1 MIKELLI
8 NCYLL
13 FFRVCFSV
21 CRLASVQKNKVVFVA
36 SFAENPLFVYQALK
50 EEDTDAAVVFL
61 CRGGIGANF
70 EETGCPVYPIERYQ
84 PWSIL
89 RAAWHLATAQVV
101 VIDNYYAFL
110 SVARFQKQVV
120 CIQLW
125 HASGAFKT
133 FGLGDRSINARSAG
147 ARRRFKR
154 VYQRFDKIIV
164 GSDQM
169 EQVFRQSFAL
179 GSDHFIHTGIPKT
192 DPFFNQQAVRLKRE
206 YFKSLYGNRT
216 ILLYAPTFRDDQLMT
231 FTLPFDS
238 QAMEARLGARFVL
251 LLKLHPLVARNRKES
266 LNSSFI
272 KDCSDQPISE
282 LLMGADILI
291 TDYSSI
297 PFDFALLRRPMVF
310 YAYDLQSYMHKR
322 GLVDDYL
329 KIIPGQA
336 VTDEQTLI
344 RTLLDQPEESEQ
356 QISRFSE
363 QWNQYSD
370 GHSSANV
377 AHYIASLLQ

>member
-1 MIKELLI
+1 GM
-8 NCYLL
+8 
-13 FFRVCFSV
+13 R
-21 CRLASVQKNKVVFVA
+21 FV
-36 SFAENPLFVYQALK
+36 
-50 EEDTDAAVVFL
+50 
-61 CRGGIGANF
+61 
-70 EETGCPVYPIERYQ
+70 ETGCPVYPIERYQ

-89 RAAWHLATAQVV
+89 RAAWHLATAKVV

-110 SVARFQKQVV
+110 SVAHFRRHVV

-154 VYQRFDKIIV
+154 VYQHFDKIIV

-169 EQVFRQSFAL
+169 EQVFRRSFGL
-179 GSDHFIHTGIPKT
+179 GTDHFIHTGIPKT
-192 DPFFNQQAVRLKRE
+192 DPFFDQQVVRHKRE
-206 YFKSLYGNRT
+206 HLKLLYGNRT

-251 LLKLHPLVARNRKES
+251 LLKLHPLVARNKTES

-272 KDCSDQPISE
+272 KDCSDQPISD

-297 PFDFALLRRPMVF
+297 PFDFALLRRPMIF
-310 YAYDLQSYMHKR
+310 YAYDLESYKHKR
-322 GLVDDYL
+322 GLSDDYL
-329 KIIPGQA
+329 KIIPGQV

-344 RTLLDQPEESEQ
+344 RTLLEQRAASEEQ
-356 QISRFSE
+356 VSRFSE
-363 QWNQYSD
+363 RWNHYSN

-377 AHYIASLLQ
+377 AHYIARLLH